1 MHDID
6 WNALKYIL
14 KVAETRSTARAA
26 KALGV
31 NPTTVM
37 RKITAFE
44 QRSGLRLFR
53 RKQTGYETT
62 LECDTLVDQ
71 IRRME
76 DRASIIQSEIL
87 GVENVVRGTLTVSTT
102 DSVMSAV
109 LGPCFAAFA
118 ERNPSIALTVSV
130 STDRVNLNR
139 KDADIALRGGV
150 AAPQNSAKALSGLS
164 FCVYLDRDSL
174 AEWDGTPLRDL
185 PWIAPGGGLKR
196 STVHEWMKTHVPP
209 SRVRITADTFLTA
222 RTLAESRIG
231 AAVLPCCL
239 GDTAPHL
246 SRFGDPI
253 PEIQSALW
261 IMVAPDLEE
270 APRARLFVDH
280 MDHAIAEYR
289 DLLEGRRPART
300 QATGR
305 QTN

>member
-76 DRASIIQSEIL
+76 DRASIIQGEIL
-87 GVENVVRGTLTVSTT
+87 GLENVVHGTLTVSTT
-102 DSVMSAV
+102 DSAMTAV
-109 LGPCFAAFA
+109 LGPCFATFT
-118 ERNPSIALTVSV
+118 ERNPTIQITVSV

-150 AAPQNSAKALSGLS
+150 SAPQNSAKALSGLA
-164 FCVYLDRDSL
+164 FCVYADCEMQSS
-174 AEWDGTPLRDL
+174 WDGTPLRDL

-196 STVHEWMKTHVPP
+196 STVHDWMKANVPP
-209 SRVRITADTFLTA
+209 TRVRITADTFLTA

-239 GDTAPHL
+239 GDTAPSL

-253 PEIQSALW
+253 ADIQTTLW
-261 IMVAPDLEE
+261 IMVAADLEE

-280 MDHAIAEYR
+280 MEHAIAEYR
-289 DLLEGRRPART
+289 DLLEGRCPADGT
-300 QATGR
+300 VSIS
-305 QTN
+305 